1 MTAPVDAFFY
11 GLFMDEGVLRE
22 AGVAP
27 RHGRRARLDGFALKI
42 GRRATLA
49 RSAGAT
55 VWGMVYA
62 LTPAELGKLYDA
74 PVLERYRP
82 EEVEVALENRAMIAA
97 RVYILPQPPAAAEPN
112 PEYVERLKVVL
123 TRLGF
128 PADYIARVG

>member
-27 RHGRRARLDGFALKI
+27 RHGRKARLDGFALRI

-49 RSAGAT
+49 RSAGST
-55 VWGMVYA
+55 VWGMVYT
-62 LTPAELGKLYDA
+62 LTPEELHKLYGA
-74 PVLERYRP
+74 PGLERYRP
-82 EEVEVALENRAMIAA
+82 EDVEVALDNRAMIAA
-97 RVYILPQPPAAAEPN
+97 RVYILPQAPAEEPN
-112 PEYVERLKVVL
+112 PDYAQRLKAAL

-128 PADYIARVG
+128 PPDYIAGIG